1 MRFDVISAQPMQKQ
15 NGGPAARGGKVFWAM
30 QKSAHGLAAR
40 RNFAKQF
47 IVHGLGLIA
56 VFRGHEWPRKQ
67 TLSILFQLQR
77 DKLRVMKSKKETPKE
92 APETDWPEPKRDR
105 DLIARAIV
113 VREGAILVNRSRNAK
128 TDEEYFALPGGH
140 IDKGEDCV
148 CALEREFAEEL
159 DAKIAVYDLVFVSE
173 SIYAGRRK
181 SETRR
186 HELVLY
192 FHADLA
198 SDLKENGKEVL
209 SPEKD
214 KNFQWLQLEAVPTSN
229 ILPGSV
235 KEYLLATMLDRE
247 TAHYTFSDS
256 TSPDAK

>member
-1 MRFDVISAQPMQKQ
+1 
-15 NGGPAARGGKVFWAM
+15 
-30 QKSAHGLAAR
+30 
-40 RNFAKQF
+40 
-47 IVHGLGLIA
+47 
-56 VFRGHEWPRKQ
+56 
-67 TLSILFQLQR
+67 
-77 DKLRVMKSKKETPKE
+77 MKSKTENNQKEKTVPGRL
-92 APETDWPEPKRDR
+92 EPKRDR
-105 DLIARAIV
+105 DLIARAII
-113 VREGAILVNRSRNAK
+113 VRDGAILLNRSRNAK
-128 TDEEYFALPGGH
+128 TNEEYFALPGGH
-140 IDKGEDCV
+140 IDEGEDCV
-148 CALEREFAEEL
+148 SALEREFAEEL

-181 SETRR
+181 SETQR

-198 SDLKENGKEVL
+198 SELKENGKEVL

-229 ILPGSV
+229 ILPRSL

-256 TSPDAK
+256 TRAQPSDAQPSDAK

>member
-1 MRFDVISAQPMQKQ
+1 
-15 NGGPAARGGKVFWAM
+15 
-30 QKSAHGLAAR
+30 
-40 RNFAKQF
+40 
-47 IVHGLGLIA
+47 
-56 VFRGHEWPRKQ
+56 
-67 TLSILFQLQR
+67 
-77 DKLRVMKSKKETPKE
+77 MKSQNEE
-92 APETDWPEPKRDR
+92 APHNWQPPQRDR

-113 VREGAILVNRSRNAK
+113 VREGAILVNRSRNEK
-128 TDEEYFALPGGH
+128 TGEEYFALPGGH
-140 IDKGEDCV
+140 IDEGEDCV
-148 CALEREFAEEL
+148 SALEREFAEEL

-173 SIYAGRRK
+173 SVYAGRHK

-214 KNFQWLQLEAVPTSN
+214 KHFQWLQLEAVPTAN
-229 ILPGSV
+229 LLPASL

-256 TSPDAK
+256 TIKS